1 MFYSFDM
8 LKGID
13 KSHDHI
19 YVLYYGSLVNKTNPE
34 MKTIEAKRIIDSK
47 PQMIIV
53 QPYFSSGDLNLTPE
67 ITSEFNNLKIKTI
80 AYVPTKYMARDIRD
94 VIAQVDKL
102 FNSLSI
108 DGVLIDEVSNI
119 RTDDE
124 FRYYSS
130 IYTHIKGS
138 FGPNKIVI
146 LNPGNHWVSEKIMKI
161 SDILDLEESW
171 TTFSNES
178 LWKSKY
184 SPDRFMAIS
193 SNEYCTDTA
202 SGHSLHCINDLKD
215 AITATVEAW
224 KGGIGYHFSTTKY
237 TEIPTWFESY
247 LDQVKNIQQ

>member
-1 MFYSFDM
+1 
-8 LKGID
+8 
-13 KSHDHI
+13 
-19 YVLYYGSLVNKTNPE
+19 
-34 MKTIEAKRIIDSK
+34 
-47 PQMIIV
+47 
-53 QPYFSSGDLNLTPE
+53 
-67 ITSEFNNLKIKTI
+67 
-80 AYVPTKYMARDIRD
+80 
-94 VIAQVDKL
+94 
-102 FNSLSI
+102 
-108 DGVLIDEVSNI
+108 
-119 RTDDE
+119 
-124 FRYYSS
+124 
-130 IYTHIKGS
+130 
-138 FGPNKIVI
+138 
-146 LNPGNHWVSEKIMKI
+146 MKI

-171 TTFSNES
+171 ATFSNES